1 MHSDSWVGV
10 PYEQCPPD
18 VQHNI
23 RVIGRMDAYWEAMR
37 ENGRRL
43 AAYVDSLFLG
53 RPIDKPAALPVPAVD
68 DAEMEYMMGDPA
80 AAARKLIDLVDG
92 PDANAISAAAA
103 EWEIEMS
110 RKAKYLAYN
119 RKALEK
125 RYRKGCDQKEIDR
138 VKKLIADGEE
148 EIAFLQPRID
158 WARSQLS

>member
-1 MHSDSWVGV
+1 MHSDFWAGV

-23 RVIGRMDAYWEAMR
+23 RVIGRMDSYWEAMR

-53 RPIDKPAALPVPAVD
+53 RPIDKPVALPVPAVD
-68 DAEMEYMMGDPA
+68 DPEMEYMMGDPA
-80 AAARKLIDLVDG
+80 AAARKLIDLVNG
-92 PDANAISAAAA
+92 TDADAISAAVVD
-103 EWEIEMS
+103 WEIEIS

-119 RKALEK
+119 RQALAK
-125 RYRKGCDQKEIDR
+125 RYRKGADQKEIDR
-138 VKKLIADGEE
+138 VEKLIADGER
-148 EIAFLQPRID
+148 EIAFLQPRIN

>member
-18 VQHNI
+18 MQHNI

-53 RPIDKPAALPVPAVD
+53 QPIDKPTALPVPAVD
-68 DAEMEYMMGDPA
+68 DPEMEYMMGDPA
-80 AAARKLIDLVDG
+80 AAARKLADLVNGLD
-92 PDANAISAAAA
+92 AAAIA
-103 EWEIEMS
+103 AVAADWEMEIS

-125 RYRKGCDQKEIDR
+125 RHRKGAEQKEIDR
-138 VKKLIADGEE
+138 VKKLITDGEE
-148 EIAFLQPRID
+148 EVAFLQPRIE
-158 WARSQLS
+158 WATSQLS